1 MNLAGQLK
9 VLSDSDMQMVHEKA
23 LELLEEKGVV
33 FQSDKAVE
41 TFRKHGA
48 KVTDHTVMI
57 PKDMV
62 MKALSQC
69 PPSFLLEGMN
79 PDKNVTIGEGLAIHP
94 AGVFQKQRQAHS
106 QPHGIGNHRRK
117 RRMPE
122 TF

>member
-79 PDKNVTIGEGLAIHP
+79 PDKNVTIGEGF
-94 AGVFQKQRQAHS
+94 GHS
-106 QPHGIGNHRRK
+106 SCWRLSKTATSPFSAPWNWK
-117 RRMPE
+117 PSKKKKNA
-122 TF
+122 

>member
-23 LELLEEKGVV
+23 LELLEEKVLFFNLTRLLKPSV
-33 FQSDKAVE
+33 SMEQ
-41 TFRKHGA
+41 A

-94 AGVFQKQRQAHS
+94 AGGEVVMRL
-106 QPHGIGNHRRK
+106 
-117 RRMPE
+117 
-122 TF
+122 